1 MVENC
6 RYLGITIFT
15 KNSDLDLK
23 RQMKKKKSILML
35 IYCCESSLVALLGSN
50 IIYLR
55 HTFCIVHL
63 CGSTAPKQ
71 I

>member
-23 RQMKKKKSILML
+23 RQMKKKIHSD
-35 IYCCESSLVALLGSN
+35 ADLL
-50 IIYLR
+50 L
-55 HTFCIVHL
+55 
-63 CGSTAPKQ
+63 
-71 I
+71 